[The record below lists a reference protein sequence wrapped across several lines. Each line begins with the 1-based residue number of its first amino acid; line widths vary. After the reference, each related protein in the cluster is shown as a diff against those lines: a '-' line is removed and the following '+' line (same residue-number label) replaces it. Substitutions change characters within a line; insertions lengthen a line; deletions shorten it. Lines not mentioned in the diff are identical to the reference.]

1 MKHSSRPRIQ
11 PRLEVLEDRC
21 TPSTMTDFLHA
32 WEAINTAPP
41 PNVGPALLSL
51 LNSATQAAADAMAA
65 ANAATHTAAFKISGS
80 GSAPRGLPEIPT
92 NSGPH
97 TATGNATELGKYT
110 GSGRFTLLSI
120 DMAQGTGT
128 FQGVFTFVAANGD
141 QLAMNYGADPSDPGH
156 LAVLPAGNGQFYAVF
171 VAEFTPNP
179 ALSTGRFAD
188 AIGGGFT
195 MVAVSTPFSFD
206 FINPPFYTT
215 PFDYSW
221 AGEGSL
227 VFSNGH

>member
-1 MKHSSRPRIQ
+1 MS
-11 PRLEVLEDRC
+11 
-21 TPSTMTDFLHA
+21 DFVNA

-41 PNVGPALLSL
+41 PNIGPALSSL

-65 ANAATHTAAFKISGS
+65 VNAATHTAAFKISGS
-80 GSAPRGLPEIPT
+80 GCAPGGLPEIPGNT
-92 NSGPH
+92 GPH

-110 GSGRFTLLSI
+110 GSGLFKLLTLNSTLT
-120 DMAQGTGT
+120 GGT
-128 FQGVFTFVAANGD
+128 FEGAFTFVAANGD
-141 QLAMNYGADPSDPGH
+141 QLAMNYGADPSSP
-156 LAVLPAGNGQFYAVF
+156 GQFALLPTGQPYQVVAVF

-195 MVAVSTPFSFD
+195 MVAVSEPFSLVFT
-206 FINPPFYTT
+206 PPFYST
-215 PFDYSW
+215 PFAYSW

-227 VFSNGH
+227 VFSNGN